1 MADKGNVKKATRKR
15 ITAKERRKVLDIRVE
30 EPELSVRKIASRTRM
45 KPSTVHRIL
54 SLFKDGK
61 IDRDGF
67 QYESPLWP

>member
-1 MADKGNVKKATRKR
+1 MADECAGKKTTRKR
-15 ITAKERRKVLDIRVE
+15 MTARERRKVLDIHIE